1 MKNPLSRQDVGTAV
15 SEARNQVNMTQ
26 EQLGQ
31 VTGLGQA
38 IISRIEA
45 GARKLDFIEI
55 VAIADALGVDVSDL
69 LLAAHRSAAVRSGD
83 PQAPNYELLALR
95 LREEY
100 SSEAEALAWL
110 RPFLERLERLE
121 TLNLDG

>member
-1 MKNPLSRQDVGTAV
+1 MKNPLSRPDVGTAV
-15 SEARNQVNMTQ
+15 SQARNQVNMTQ

-55 VAIADALGVDVSDL
+55 VAIADALGVDVNDL
-69 LLAAHRSAAVRSGD
+69 FLAAHESAALRTGNSTS
-83 PQAPNYELLALR
+83 PSYELLALR
-95 LREEY
+95 LSEEH
-100 SSEAEALAWL
+100 SSEADALAWL
-110 RPFLERLERLE
+110 GPFLDRLERLE
-121 TLNLDG
+121 AMELDG